1 MICLAASASAS
12 ASAGRDRCSSGDS
25 GDALVCLVR
34 APDDAPQAVHK
45 LLGARGDLAAARRPR
60 ALRPSSS

>member
-1 MICLAASASAS
+1 MICLAASASASAS
-12 ASAGRDRCSSGDS
+12 ASAGRDRCSS

>member
-12 ASAGRDRCSSGDS
+12 ASAGRDRCAR